1 MFIFLLYWTCYLI
14 LSYHSTYSCSWGFP
28 NTFLFFTVPSL
39 PPQNLWANN
48 ISSTALRVTWS
59 PVPTGYVH
67 GILRGYK
74 LFYRKSSEVSASYRE
89 IALSPEHRFKEI
101 DDLQK
106 FTFYEIRILAFT
118 IKGDGAQSP
127 QVNVR
132 TDEDSEY
139 WMFDVILSFDHR
151 KRGNIFKWK

>member
-1 MFIFLLYWTCYLI
+1 MFLLYWICYLI
-14 LSYHSTYSCSWGFP
+14 LFYNSPHSCSWEFP
-28 NTFLFFTVPSL
+28 NTFLFLAVPSL

-48 ISSTALRVTWS
+48 ISSTALRVTWN
-59 PVPTGYVH
+59 PVPTGFVH

-74 LFYRKSSEVSASYRE
+74 LLYRKCSEVSVPYRE
-89 IALSPEHRFKEI
+89 IALSPAHRFKEI

-106 FTFYEIRILAFT
+106 FTYYEIRILAFT
-118 IKGDGAQSP
+118 IKGNGAQSP
-127 QVNVR
+127 QVNVT

-151 KRGNIFKWK
+151 KRGNVFKRE